1 MMIRFVRSLVW
12 GGRLGAAL
20 SRAEKMRRAGKRQ
33 AAFSVVQKAIIGLDK
48 AGLAEEAPLD
58 AARALLIAVGE
69 ALAYELEEPGFS
81 EAELAKALAMIES
94 VSPEAEPEGYA
105 RYIPFLRSRIQ
116 RLRANPGHGPM
127 GWLENGKG
135 VRFTFRGG

>member
-1 MMIRFVRSLVW
+1 MIRFFRSLVW

-20 SRAEKMRRAGKRQ
+20 SRAEKMRAAGKRQ
-33 AAFSVVQKAIIGLDK
+33 AAFSVVQKAIFGLDK

-58 AARALLIAVGE
+58 ASRALLVAIGE

-81 EAELAKALAMIES
+81 EAELAKALAMIEC
-94 VSPEAEPEGYA
+94 VNLEAEPDGYA

-116 RLRANPGHGPM
+116 RLQTNPRCEVKVSGLS
-127 GWLENGKG
+127 W
-135 VRFTFRGG
+135 

>member
-1 MMIRFVRSLVW
+1 M
-12 GGRLGAAL
+12 
-20 SRAEKMRRAGKRQ
+20 
-33 AAFSVVQKAIIGLDK
+33 QKAIFGLDK

-58 AARALLIAVGE
+58 ASRALLVAIGE

-94 VSPEAEPEGYA
+94 VNLEAEPEGYA

-116 RLRANPGHGPM
+116 RLQTNSRCEVEA
-127 GWLENGKG
+127 
-135 VRFTFRGG
+135 

>member
-1 MMIRFVRSLVW
+1 MIRFVRSLVW

-20 SRAEKMRRAGKRQ
+20 SQAEKMRAAGKQQ

-81 EAELAKALAMIES
+81 EAELAKALAAIES
-94 VSPEAEPEGYA
+94 VSLEAEPEGYA

-116 RLRANPGHGPM
+116 RLRGNPGHGPI
-127 GWLENGKG
+127 G
-135 VRFTFRGG
+135 